1 MKFALFFGLKRNL
14 QAANVK
20 VNTQKMDSFIV
31 SVNLLQQQSS
41 DGGDTSTGTEGDL
54 ASVVAGFSL
63 DPDGLSTSGSLNLA
77 ITDLRDWGN
86 SLDDVR
92 IL

>member
-31 SVNLLQQQSS
+31 SVNLLQQ
-41 DGGDTSTGTEGDL
+41 
-54 ASVVAGFSL
+54 
-63 DPDGLSTSGSLNLA
+63 
-77 ITDLRDWGN
+77 
-86 SLDDVR
+86 
-92 IL
+92 